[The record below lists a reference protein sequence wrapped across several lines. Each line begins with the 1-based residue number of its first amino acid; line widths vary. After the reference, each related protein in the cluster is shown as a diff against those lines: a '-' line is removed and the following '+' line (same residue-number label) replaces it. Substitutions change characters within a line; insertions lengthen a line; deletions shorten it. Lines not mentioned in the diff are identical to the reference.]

1 MLECSIMAYSTDLRK
16 SVLDF
21 INNGGSPT
29 AAQRTFGIS
38 RRTIYN
44 WLEAE
49 DPFAYKKPGPKG
61 PRHIDYDA
69 LQQHVADSPDST
81 LAERAKHFGVS
92 INGIFYALSKLNI
105 TRKKKTTDKEQ
116 CPIKRQEYLSA
127 LQEETQTQGKTPV
140 YIDESGLRPTDFR
153 RSAYAPK
160 GVRVEDKVPSHR
172 WTTTTLIAARLDGCF
187 TAPLLFEG
195 SCDAICVQHLA
206 FGDVMSTA

>member
-1 MLECSIMAYSTDLRK
+1 MLECSIMVYSTNLRK

-29 AAQRTFGIS
+29 AAQRTFRVS

-49 DPFAYKKPGPKG
+49 DPFDYKKPRPKG

-105 TRKKKTTDKEQ
+105 TRKK
-116 CPIKRQEYLSA
+116 
-127 LQEETQTQGKTPV
+127 
-140 YIDESGLRPTDFR
+140 R
-153 RSAYAPK
+153 RRTKNS
-160 GVRVEDKVPSHR
+160 VR
-172 WTTTTLIAARLDGCF
+172 
-187 TAPLLFEG
+187 
-195 SCDAICVQHLA
+195 
-206 FGDVMSTA
+206 